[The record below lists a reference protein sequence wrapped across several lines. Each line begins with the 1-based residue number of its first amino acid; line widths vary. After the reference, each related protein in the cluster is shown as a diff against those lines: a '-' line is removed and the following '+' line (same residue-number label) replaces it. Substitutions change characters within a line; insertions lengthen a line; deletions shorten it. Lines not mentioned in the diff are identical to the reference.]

1 MRLSAVA
8 LAVLMLATVS
18 AQAGENLWCKVKEG
32 KAGGAAKAPRTT
44 AFVWN
49 AAHGGETLTPPVA
62 TSVGRIDQGEGPGYS
77 TVITVDGKAVPLAPA
92 ASGIILF
99 GKIYDFGDKI
109 AVVFLVETA
118 TDSSASPSEALVLIG
133 KGPRVLEQ
141 GAISGQETSPNRC
154 PLL

>member
-1 MRLSAVA
+1 MRLSVVV
-8 LAVLMLATVS
+8 LAVLMLAAVS

-32 KAGGAAKAPRTT
+32 KPGSAAKAPRTT
-44 AFVWN
+44 AFIWN
-49 AAHGGETLTPPVA
+49 AAHGGETPTPPVA
-62 TSVGRIDQGEGPGYS
+62 TSIGRIGQGEGPGDS
-77 TVITVDGKAVPLAPA
+77 TVITVDGKAVSLAPA

-99 GKIYDFGDKI
+99 GKIYDFGDKV